1 MLEIMVVI
9 GNSLNN
15 SFDPEPDIIW
25 QDADSSIEQEEGV
38 MGELEAL
45 SGAGGAGIVP
55 GNYLKPKLNGFL
67 SQPSGCDYF

>member
-1 MLEIMVVI
+1 
-9 GNSLNN
+9 
-15 SFDPEPDIIW
+15 
-25 QDADSSIEQEEGV
+25 

-67 SQPSGCDYF
+67 SKKAAALCFRLEQRRNTVEHASLRQIRADG

>member
-1 MLEIMVVI
+1 
-9 GNSLNN
+9 
-15 SFDPEPDIIW
+15 
-25 QDADSSIEQEEGV
+25 

-67 SQPSGCDYF
+67 SKKAGAVALCFRWEQRRNTVEHASLRQIRADG